1 MKTDL
6 EESEK
11 RQFLSNWKKIR
22 FLKRREVLGKNS
34 DATWKL
40 NSNVSLKMI
49 QSKNDCIKTAI
60 NFLMLSKMQKSS
72 KSIHKTEH
80 YTSGRYSVIKIYRL
94 WFYHFYDNFFLISK
108 IINPCFALAKFL

>member
-11 RQFLSNWKKIR
+11 RQF

-72 KSIHKTEH
+72 KSIF
-80 YTSGRYSVIKIYRL
+80 IRL
-94 WFYHFYDNFFLISK
+94 N
-108 IINPCFALAKFL
+108 IILQEDIQ